1 MASLYQRFSGK
12 INTSRSFPVPP
23 EASHLLGAQSTEED
37 GAAGKTP
44 RPLQQESSRP
54 RFQYQPRSDCE
65 EEDVSA
71 GGVRVG
77 LGRVS
82 GVPPLQ
88 ARTRGSKWLLLG
100 ITFADRLWLWEP
112 SQERLPA
119 GLPRSEERV
128 VLAGKLPRVVVEFPV
143 PFPVLS

>member
-23 EASHLLGAQSTEED
+23 EASHLLGAQCNEED
-37 GAAGKTP
+37 GAAAKTP

-71 GGVRVG
+71 GLARVLFGFALGLPLPSPVVCVLRTPSPACLGTRDSQRDWPLGV
-77 LGRVS
+77 
-82 GVPPLQ
+82 
-88 ARTRGSKWLLLG
+88 A
-100 ITFADRLWLWEP
+100 A
-112 SQERLPA
+112 SQRSAAAWA
-119 GLPRSEERV
+119 GLRHIFRV
-128 VLAGKLPRVVVEFPV
+128 I
-143 PFPVLS
+143 